1 MGVSLILD
9 KLFGR
14 SSFYDIACF
23 LVLANEPHLDAA
35 VTPENIFRSFS
46 IDAIIFNFGPLSWML
61 LLF

>member
-1 MGVSLILD
+1 MGASLILD

-14 SSFYDIACF
+14 SSFYDITCF
-23 LVLANEPHLDAA
+23 SVVANEPQLDDA

-46 IDAIIFNFGPLSWML
+46 IDAIMSNFGPLMWML